1 VEKCVP
7 ASRFYQRA
15 KQDRNETAGRRMQ
28 GLTISNWPR
37 LGEALASNSMNSR
50 HLTCEKARQ
59 QQEAQQRST
68 LSLQDE
74 PRRLLTR
81 FDTGHLCSTPF
92 PAGWSNSIPALPV
105 SHGSKLSSP
114 DQRHPIMD
122 LGHGL
127 GRRTD
132 FASVMIEAVTTQFV
146 RMHRARSASSLSHR
160 TFAG

>member
-1 VEKCVP
+1 MIRYPSASNAMDTEVRMLRSSSTSAMIGISPLFRLVGGEVRPRVP
-7 ASRFYQRA
+7 LLQRA

-37 LGEALASNSMNSR
+37 LDEALASNSMNSR

-81 FDTGHLCSTPF
+81 FDTGHLF

-105 SHGSKLSSP
+105 
-114 DQRHPIMD
+114 
-122 LGHGL
+122 
-127 GRRTD
+127 T
-132 FASVMIEAVTTQFV
+132 
-146 RMHRARSASSLSHR
+146 ARSFRPRIRDIPSW
-160 TFAG
+160 TWETN

>member
-1 VEKCVP
+1 
-7 ASRFYQRA
+7 
-15 KQDRNETAGRRMQ
+15 MQ

-81 FDTGHLCSTPF
+81 FDTGHLF

-122 LGHGL
+122 LGDEL
-127 GRRTD
+127 ILLR
-132 FASVMIEAVTTQFV
+132 
-146 RMHRARSASSLSHR
+146 
-160 TFAG
+160 